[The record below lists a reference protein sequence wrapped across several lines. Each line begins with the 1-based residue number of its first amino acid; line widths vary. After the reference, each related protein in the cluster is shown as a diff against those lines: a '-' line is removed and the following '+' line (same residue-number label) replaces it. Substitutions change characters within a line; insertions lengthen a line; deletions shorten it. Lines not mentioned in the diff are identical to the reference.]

1 MASLAS
7 PDGITCHLV
16 RHLGKIRRNERM
28 VRRSLSADARP
39 CPFFRGSGAN
49 GSTTGRLDA
58 SMEINQRRPHQ
69 PNAAAHRSILAGGL
83 FRSLHSLARRLRGK
97 IGLRC
102 VESRENRVGRQA
114 GSLAFRWSDTRFATS
129 CLAGLMAPPPPK
141 VGSGGSRDPCPPT
154 CALLHP
160 HRWQVLAVELRR
172 VGLQFR
178 QLSGH
183 HVHQAQRPRE
193 DKLSA

>member
-1 MASLAS
+1 
-7 PDGITCHLV
+7 
-16 RHLGKIRRNERM
+16 M

-141 VGSGGSRDPCPPT
+141 VGSGGSRDPLSPDLRLTSPP
-154 CALLHP
+154 P
-160 HRWQVLAVELRR
+160 LAGSRGRTSPRRPAVSPAQRAPCTSGAEAARRQIVSLSKRTIFIDR
-172 VGLQFR
+172 VGWR
-178 QLSGH
+178 
-183 HVHQAQRPRE
+183 
-193 DKLSA
+193 